1 MNVQTKNLTNGI
13 KMILYYEKQQEIIKS
28 KLRKPMLTCND
39 NFYKM
44 WESKYKKYVKDCY
57 AENQIQKL
65 YDSN

>member
-1 MNVQTKNLTNGI
+1 
-13 KMILYYEKQQEIIKS
+13 MILYYEKHQEIIKS

>member
-1 MNVQTKNLTNGI
+1 MKVFNKDD
-13 KMILYYEKQQEIIKS
+13 QELIKS

-44 WESKYKKYVKDCY
+44 WQSKYKKYCFDCHV
-57 AENQIQKL
+57 ENQIQKL